1 LVDKS
6 AAQGDKETE
15 GVFDRK
21 YAEETISEIKGIKS
35 IS

>member
-1 LVDKS
+1 V
-6 AAQGDKETE
+6 QRKEIKRE

-21 YAEETISEIKGIKS
+21 YAEETIGEIKGIKS